1 MLLEVV
7 FNLRLRGQR
16 WVKVEAGGLVQ
27 AKRDGGLDEAGGHGV
42 GERCSRN
49 LNVVPSGKG

>member
-27 AKRDGGLDEAGGHGV
+27 ANVMVVWMRLVAMGLVRGAV
-42 GERCSRN
+42 GI
-49 LNVVPSGKG
+49 